1 MPVMDGIEATS
12 AIRDRERGSDR
23 RIRIVAMTAH
33 AMESDRQRC
42 LDAGMD
48 DYISKPVNPGALFA
62 VVEQAGRPADAVP
75 PGSGPD
81 ADADR
86 PGAMASFDEAELLER
101 TSGSA
106 EIAAEV
112 MRLFLDD
119 CPVRL
124 SAIEA
129 AVRGG
134 DAEEL
139 RLAAHALKGAAG
151 NLSATGTCQAAD
163 ALERIGA
170 EGRMDAAAAAWEHLS
185 IEAGRLLEDL
195 TRRLEDASEAPLQ
208 RVS

>member
-1 MPVMDGIEATS
+1 MDGIAATS
-12 AIRDRERGSDR
+12 AIRDRERGSNR
-23 RIRIVAMTAH
+23 RTRIVAMTAH

-48 DYISKPVNPGALFA
+48 DYISKPVNPAALFA
-62 VVEQAGRPADAVP
+62 VVESADAPADAVQP
-75 PGSGPD
+75 VAGRDAVADGPD
-81 ADADR
+81 
-86 PGAMASFDEAELLER
+86 GAGSFDEAGLLER

-106 EIAAEV
+106 EVAAEV

-119 CPVRL
+119 CPLRL

-129 AVRGG
+129 AVRSG

-139 RLAAHALKGAAG
+139 RLSAHALKGAAG
-151 NLSATGTCQAAD
+151 NLSATGTCEAAD

-195 TRRLEDASEAPLQ
+195 TRRLEDVRDAPLQ